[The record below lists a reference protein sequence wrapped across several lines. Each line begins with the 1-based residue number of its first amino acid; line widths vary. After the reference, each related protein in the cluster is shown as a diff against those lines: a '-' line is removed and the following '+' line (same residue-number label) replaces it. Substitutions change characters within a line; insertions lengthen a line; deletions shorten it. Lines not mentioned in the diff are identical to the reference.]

1 MKKTILTVVAVILI
15 EIIVLII
22 GAYSGIPD
30 VSATK
35 PEGKIT
41 DWFLNTTK
49 DHSIRSRA
57 ERIAVPSLSDSALVA
72 TGFEHYNEM
81 CVTCH
86 GAPGREPDELAQGL
100 NPPAPDLA
108 QSTTDLSPGEMFL
121 IVKDGIKMTGMPAWG
136 STHSDSAIWAI
147 VAFLQRL
154 QTLTPETY
162 KAFQNSMPQEKT
174 KAGEHNVT
182 SKIMKIK
189 K

>member
-1 MKKTILTVVAVILI
+1 MKKTILTVIAVILI

-35 PEGKIT
+35 SEGKIT
-41 DWFLNTTK
+41 DWFLNTTR
-49 DHSIRSRA
+49 DHSIHSQA
-57 ERIAVPSLSDSALVA
+57 AYIAAPSLNDSSLAA
-72 TGFEHYNEM
+72 TGFEHYQAM

-86 GAPGREPDELAQGL
+86 GAPGKEPDELAQGL

-108 QSTTDLSPGEMFL
+108 QSTIDLSPGEMFL

-136 STHSDSAIWAI
+136 QTHSDSAIWAI

-162 KAFQNSMPQEKT
+162 KAFQNSRPQEKT
-174 KAGEHNVT
+174 EIGERNIT
-182 SKIMKIK
+182 TKSMKTK